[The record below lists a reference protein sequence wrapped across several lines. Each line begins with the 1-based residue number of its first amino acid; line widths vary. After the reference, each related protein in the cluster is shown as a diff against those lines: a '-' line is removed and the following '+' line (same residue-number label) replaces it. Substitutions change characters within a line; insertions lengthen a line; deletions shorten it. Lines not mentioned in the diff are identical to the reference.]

1 MAYKTF
7 SHFPERNTT
16 ASQDFFMSCFHF
28 HNLKRHPLIAVSVMD
43 SLSTDW
49 KISRNEGSKPHQAA
63 APVTHCPPGQ
73 NSCSTSQPAISGCC
87 HLVLLQIVHIQ
98 WSLQLLSTGSALS
111 PLCSTVNKPSSLQC
125 SLKHL
130 HKAPPCP
137 QPAGLLCSFSKSF
150 CPGVHT
156 LKVSTDMQP
165 HW

>member
-1 MAYKTF
+1 
-7 SHFPERNTT
+7 
-16 ASQDFFMSCFHF
+16 MSCFHI

-43 SLSTDW
+43 SLSRDW

-111 PLCSTVNKPSSLQC
+111 PLRLQHSEQAQLPPVLPEAPAQSPSLSSACWTPLQLLQILLSWSAHIKSQHRHAASLVANHQC
-125 SLKHL
+125 QEEEDQH
-130 HKAPPCP
+130 PCLP
-137 QPAGLLCSFSKSF
+137 L
-150 CPGVHT
+150 
-156 LKVSTDMQP
+156 
-165 HW
+165 